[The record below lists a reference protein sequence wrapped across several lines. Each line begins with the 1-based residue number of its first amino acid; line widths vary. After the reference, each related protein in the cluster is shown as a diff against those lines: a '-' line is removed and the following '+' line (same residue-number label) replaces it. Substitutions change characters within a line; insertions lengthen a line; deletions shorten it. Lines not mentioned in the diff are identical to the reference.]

1 MSIGSLFSVG
11 QPMFQLGGLA
21 TGLNTS
27 DIISKLVQAE
37 RIPETQMQTQQDTL
51 NRQKSAW
58 MQINTLMSAFDTS
71 ALKLKDLATWSTTK
85 ATSSNTSVLGVTG
98 SSSVTGS
105 YAITVNNLAT
115 QSAYSV
121 TGASSAT
128 VALSS
133 LGISGDLTVTTLDST
148 GVSHSLTLN
157 LGGTDLNASGNT
169 LNDIAAAINNPA
181 NGLTYG
187 VTAGVVQVSGGYAL
201 TITTNQSGASAAVNQ
216 GTNTS
221 VSTTSAQMTVAKTQ
235 SALDASL
242 LVNGLT
248 VTSASNTVNGV
259 ISGVSLNL
267 QSAGTSTVS
276 LATDTSVSQNAA
288 QDMVTKYNALMDYIA
303 QELSYDATKKTT
315 GDLFGDPTLQT
326 LQSQLRTMMGN
337 TLTNP
342 TLPYNTLAAIGIT
355 TSSTNFGQSADL
367 TFDTAKFAT
376 AMATNPQSV
385 ANLFGSPVGLGT
397 STMTTGLAQSLDT
410 FMQPY
415 IQYGGMFATQTAD
428 FTSQIN
434 GLQDR
439 INAWEEHVQSYQQT
453 LTQQFTAMELAVQQ
467 MQSQNSQFMAQ
478 FSSLQSQSK

>member
-1 MSIGSLFSVG
+1 MSIWPSSSVG

-27 DIISKLVQAE
+27 DIISKLVAAE
-37 RIPETQMQTQQDTL
+37 RVPETQMQTQENTL
-51 NRQKSAW
+51 NKQNSAW

-71 ALKLKDLATWSTTK
+71 ALKLKDLATWTTTK

-98 SSSVTGS
+98 SSTVTGS

-128 VALSS
+128 ASLSS
-133 LGISGDLTVTTLDST
+133 LGISGNLTVATLDAA

-157 LGGTDLNASGNT
+157 LGGTDLNPTGNT

-181 NGLTYG
+181 KGLTYG
-187 VTAGVVQVSGGYAL
+187 VTASVVKVSGGYAL
-201 TITTNQSGASAAVNQ
+201 TITTNQSGASAAVNT

-221 VSTTSAQMTVAKTQ
+221 VSTTSAQMSVTKTQ
-235 SALDASL
+235 SAVDASL
-242 LVNGLT
+242 LVNGIT

-276 LATDTSVSQNAA
+276 LATDTSVSQNAV
-288 QDMVTKYNALMDYIA
+288 QDMVTKYNAMMDYIA
-303 QELSYDATKKTT
+303 QALSYDSTKKTA
-315 GDLFGDPTLQT
+315 GDLFGDPALQA
-326 LQSQLRTMMGN
+326 LQSQLRTMMGG
-337 TLTNP
+337 TVTNP
-342 TLPYNTLAAIGIT
+342 TGPYNTLAAIGIA

-367 TFDTAKFAT
+367 TLDTTKFAS

-385 ANLFGSPVGLGT
+385 ANMFGSPVGLGT
-397 STMTTGLAQSLDT
+397 ATMTTGLAQSLDT

-415 IQYGGMFATQTAD
+415 IKYGGVFATQTTD
-428 FTSQIN
+428 LTSQISD
-434 GLQDR
+434 LQNR
-439 INAWEEHVQSYQQT
+439 ITDWESHVQTYQQT
-453 LTQQFTAMELAVQQ
+453 LTKQFTAMEMAVQQ
-467 MQSQNSQFMAQ
+467 MQSQSSQFLAQ
-478 FSSLQSQSK
+478 MSSLQTQKK

>member
-1 MSIGSLFSVG
+1 
-11 QPMFQLGGLA
+11 MFQLGGLA

-27 DIISKLVQAE
+27 DIISKLVAAE

-71 ALKLKDLATWSTTK
+71 ALKLKDLATWNTTK
-85 ATSSNTSVLGVTG
+85 ATSSNTAVLGVTG
-98 SSSVTGS
+98 SSTVTGS
-105 YAITVNNLAT
+105 YGITVNNLAT

-128 VALSS
+128 ASLSS
-133 LGISGDLTVTTLDST
+133 LGISGNLTVATLDSG
-148 GVSHSLTLN
+148 GVAHSLTLN

-169 LNDIAAAINNPA
+169 LNDIAAAINNPI

-187 VTAGVVQVSGGYAL
+187 VTASVVQVSGGYAL

-221 VSTTSAQMTVAKTQ
+221 VSTTSAQMSVAKTQ
-235 SALDASL
+235 SAVDASL
-242 LVNGLT
+242 LVNGIT

-276 LATDTSVSQNAA
+276 LATDTSVSQNAV

-303 QELSYDATKKTT
+303 QELAYDSTKKTV

-337 TLTNP
+337 TITNP
-342 TLPYNTLAAIGIT
+342 TGTYNTLASIGVS

-385 ANLFGSPVGLGT
+385 ANMFGSPVGLGT
-397 STMTTGLAQSLDT
+397 ATMTTGLVQTLDT
-410 FMQPY
+410 LMQPY
-415 IQYGGMFATQTAD
+415 IQYGGLFASQTD
-428 FTSQIN
+428 DLTSRISD
-434 GLQDR
+434 LQDR
-439 INAWEEHVQSYQQT
+439 ITAWEDHVQSYQQT

-467 MQSQNSQFMAQ
+467 MQSQNSQFQAQ
-478 FSSLQSQSK
+478 ISSLTSQTK